1 MKRFISS
8 ILLCLMVTA
17 SVYAEEPKKSSSATP
32 KDYVACFSQWDTKL
46 KTLQTNFV
54 QTTEYDGVLISQ
66 SDGKLT
72 YQKEGSKL
80 RLDNTDGQNITQ
92 TALTDKKQIWILDE
106 KGQEISTLSWNDWIT
121 GQPNQALF
129 DFGNYAALMARHET
143 SVFEHKDARVLLR
156 LKPKDQTQNYTLYV
170 SINEADCFPISIT
183 IQSELMKTTAL
194 LTQQQVNQALPKD
207 LFKGIK

>member
-17 SVYAEEPKKSSSATP
+17 SVYAEEPKESSSATP

-156 LKPKDQTQNYTLYV
+156 LKPKDKTQNYTLYV

>member
-17 SVYAEEPKKSSSATP
+17 SVYAEEPKESSSATP

-66 SDGKLT
+66 SDGKLA

-92 TALTDKKQIWILDE
+92 TALTNKKQIWILDE

-156 LKPKDQTQNYTLYV
+156 LKPKDKTQNYTLYV

>member
-106 KGQEISTLSWNDWIT
+106 KGQERSTLSWNDWIT